1 MTSGKILEIRGLKK
15 SFGTGENM
23 QIVLDG
29 LDFEL
34 FRGDMAAVRGQ
45 SGSGKSTLLNIIGTL
60 DRADS
65 GSINAAGCDLMT
77 MNESEQ
83 ALFRRKKAGFIFQN
97 HCLLPQLTTIENVL
111 LPTLAENEN
120 TKESLLR
127 AEELLKKV
135 GLEKRMHSFPAQM
148 SGGERQRTSIARALI
163 NTPEILLADE
173 PTGALD
179 SKNTASLLDL
189 LCGLNSEGMTILMV
203 THSDFAASR
212 TKRVFTLENGQIS
225 EG

>member
-1 MTSGKILEIRGLKK
+1 MTSEKILEIRGLKK
-15 SFGTGENM
+15 KFGTGENV

-29 LDFEL
+29 LDLEL

-45 SGSGKSTLLNIIGTL
+45 SGSGKSTLLNILGTL

-65 GSINAAGCDLMT
+65 GTIIAAGCDLMN

-83 ALFRRKKAGFIFQN
+83 AHFRRKKAGFVFQN
-97 HCLLPQLTTIENVL
+97 HCLLPQLTAIENVL
-111 LPTLAENEN
+111 LPTLAEGEN
-120 TKESLLR
+120 TKESIVR
-127 AEELLKKV
+127 AEELLRKV
-135 GLEKRMHSFPAQM
+135 GLEKCMHSFPAQM
-148 SGGERQRTSIARALI
+148 SGGERQRAAVARALM
-163 NTPEILLADE
+163 NNPEILFADE

-203 THSDFAASR
+203 THSDLAASR
-212 TKRVFTLENGQIS
+212 TKRVFTLENGRIT